1 MGNIIIQGIING
13 FDVAVMAGYSGAIKL
28 NNMVITSLTTLG
40 NGISNYTAQNL
51 GAGKY
56 ERIHSGFLAGLRLVW
71 TICLPLVLLYL
82 LAGRYLVY
90 IFLDSPSGEAMETGV
105 LFLRIVAPFYFVVAS
120 KLVAD
125 SVMRGSGDM
134 KRFMIATFTDLV
146 LRVVFAMILS
156 RTALGSAGIWA
167 AWPIGWMVATV
178 ISMLFYRQIKRKQ
191 SLLVSGNAT
200 DTSAT

>member
-1 MGNIIIQGIING
+1 M
-13 FDVAVMAGYSGAIKL
+13 
-28 NNMVITSLTTLG
+28 
-40 NGISNYTAQNL
+40 
-51 GAGKY
+51 
-56 ERIHSGFLAGLRLVW
+56 RLVW

-167 AWPIGWMVATV
+167 AWPIGWTVATV